1 MRTNRLLVG
10 ALWGP
15 MLAGCV
21 LVSDDT
27 ANLDLSALQKPYTID
42 ATSWRLEPAAATLL
56 LNEPCQA
63 SADPCATRMAA
74 TNACRAELC
83 TASCNPDLGRC
94 QLSLRTDLW
103 RTVNLASELPM
114 VLSMDPND
122 DGLEIMLEDLTYEV
136 FANSFNQDLGE
147 VTVSVARTTVTTS
160 AEATPIG
167 TIVPLGSGE
176 LVDPRSLQFLPT
188 GKEELR
194 RRLADYQVPF
204 NLFIGSTMTI
214 LPGMALPTGR
224 IETVLT
230 PQGRAGH

>member
-1 MRTNRLLVG
+1 MGTYRLLVG

-42 ATSWRLEPAAATLL
+42 ASAWRLEPGAATLL
-56 LNEPCQA
+56 LNEPCRLD
-63 SADPCATRMAA
+63 ADPCAARMAS

-83 TASCNPDLGRC
+83 TASCNPELGRC

-103 RTVNLASELPM
+103 RTVDLAAELPA
-114 VLSMDPND
+114 VLAMNPGD
-122 DGLEIMLEDLTYEV
+122 DGLEIMLEGLTYEV
-136 FANSFNQDLGE
+136 YANSFNQDLEE
-147 VTVSVARTTVTTS
+147 VTVSVARSTVTTS
-160 AEATPIG
+160 SEATPIG
-167 TIVPLGSGE
+167 TIVPLGAGE
-176 LVDPRSLQFLPT
+176 LIDRRSLQFAPN

-194 RRLADYQVPF
+194 KRLADYQVPF
-204 NLFIGSTMTI
+204 NLFIGSTMTL
-214 LPGMALPTGR
+214 LPGMALPAGR

-230 PQGRAGH
+230 PEGRAGH